1 MRERRQRAEERA
13 TQKAKEDIERMRTY
27 SPGDKQKNTRLML
40 DALGVSL
47 RRRMIARL
55 AREGTM
61 SLSKLAEPYGI
72 TLPSALAQ
80 LRILERAGIV
90 TTRKQGRVRLCVY
103 NGRALKELA
112 TSLGSND
119 ILHSLD

>member
-1 MRERRQRAEERA
+1 MRERRQRAEVRA
-13 TQKAKEDIERMRTY
+13 LQKAKQNAERARTY
-27 SPGDKQKNTRLML
+27 SSGDVRKNTRLML
-40 DALGVSL
+40 TALGVPV

-61 SLSKLAEPYGI
+61 SLSKLAEPLGI

-90 TTRKQGRVRLCVY
+90 TTRKQGRVRLCIF
-103 NGRALKELA
+103 NRKALRELA
-112 TSLGSND
+112 DSLGSGEALY
-119 ILHSLD
+119 ILD